1 MSVIDL
7 SGLKGG
13 LRELPP
19 LSLYIHFPWCVRKC
33 PYCDFNSHELKSS
46 KGQTVQWN
54 PQAGV
59 ASGGLDEMAY
69 VETLLR
75 DLEYSLPAI
84 WGRSVSTIFMGG
96 GTPSLFS
103 AQAMDMLLA
112 GIRARLRL
120 SPDAEITMEANPGT
134 FEAEKFRGY
143 REAGINRLSIG
154 IQSFNPQHLQVLGR
168 IHDGDEARRAI
179 DIALSC
185 FDNVNLDL
193 MYALPG
199 QTLEQALQDV
209 DTALSHG
216 ITHLSA
222 YHLTIEPNTLY
233 AVRTPQ
239 NLPDDEISA
248 DMQDAIEARL
258 AAAGFEHYETSAF
271 ARPGRRSRHN
281 VNYWQFGDYLGI
293 GAGAHGKISSHDGI
307 VREMRHKQ
315 PAAYIQAVADGQPVQ
330 SSRKVKRD
338 ELPFEFMMNLL
349 RLTGGFETRLFT
361 ERTGLPVSCIR
372 NELQQAIQQGLL
384 AQDAT
389 TIRPTLQGQRFLN
402 DLLTLFLRDGDQ

>member
-33 PYCDFNSHELKSS
+33 PYCDFNSHELKNSS
-46 KGQTVQWN
+46 GQTVQWN
-54 PQAGV
+54 PQAGIP
-59 ASGGLDEMAY
+59 SGGFDEMAY

-75 DLEYSLPAI
+75 DLEYSLPSI

-103 AQAMDMLLA
+103 AQAMDTLLA

-120 SPDAEITMEANPGT
+120 SPEAEITMEANPGT

-168 IHDGDEARRAI
+168 IHDGDKARRAI
-179 DIALSC
+179 DIALSS

-199 QTLEQALQDV
+199 QTLEQALQDI

-239 NLPDDEISA
+239 NLPDDEVSA

-271 ARPGRRSRHN
+271 ARPGKRSRHN

-293 GAGAHGKISSHDGI
+293 GAGAHGKISSHEGI

-330 SSRKVKRD
+330 SSRKVLRD

-384 AQDAT
+384 EQDAT

>member
-46 KGQTVQWN
+46 AGQTIAWN

-59 ASGGLDEMAY
+59 ASGGFDEMAY

-103 AQAMDMLLA
+103 AQAMDTLLA

-120 SPDAEITMEANPGT
+120 SPEAEITMEANPGT

-199 QTLEQALQDV
+199 QTLEQALQDL
-209 DTALSHG
+209 DIALSHG

-239 NLPDDEISA
+239 NLPDDEVSA
-248 DMQDAIEARL
+248 DMQEAIEARL

-271 ARPGRRSRHN
+271 ARPGKRSRHN

-315 PAAYIQAVADGQPVQ
+315 PAAYIQAVAAGQPVQ
-330 SSRKVKRD
+330 SSRKVARD

-384 AQDAT
+384 EQDAT
-389 TIRPTLQGQRFLN
+389 TIRPSLQGQRFLN
-402 DLLTLFLRDGDQ
+402 DLLTLFLGDGDQ

>member
-46 KGQTVQWN
+46 AGQTVQWN

-59 ASGGLDEMAY
+59 ASSGFDEMAY

-103 AQAMDMLLA
+103 AQAMDTLLA

-120 SPDAEITMEANPGT
+120 SPEAEITMEANPGT

-199 QTLEQALQDV
+199 QTLEQALQDL
-209 DTALSHG
+209 DIALSHG

-239 NLPDDEISA
+239 NLPDDEVSA
-248 DMQDAIEARL
+248 DMQEAIEARL

-271 ARPGRRSRHN
+271 ARPGKRSRHN

-315 PAAYIQAVADGQPVQ
+315 PAAYIQAVAAGQPVQ
-330 SSRKVKRD
+330 SSRKVARD

-384 AQDAT
+384 EQDAT
-389 TIRPTLQGQRFLN
+389 TIRPSLQGQRFLN
-402 DLLTLFLRDGDQ
+402 DLLTLFLGDGDQ

>member
-33 PYCDFNSHELKSS
+33 PYCDFNSHELKNSN
-46 KGQTVQWN
+46 GQTVQWN

-59 ASGGLDEMAY
+59 ASSGFDEMAY

-103 AQAMDMLLA
+103 AQAMDTLLA

-120 SPDAEITMEANPGT
+120 SPEAEITMEANPGT

-199 QTLEQALQDV
+199 QTLEQALQDI
-209 DTALSHG
+209 DIALSHG

-239 NLPDDEISA
+239 NLPDDEVSA

-258 AAAGFEHYETSAF
+258 AAASFEHYETSAF
-271 ARPGRRSRHN
+271 ARPGKRSRHN

-293 GAGAHGKISSHDGI
+293 GAGAHGKISSHEGI

-330 SSRKVKRD
+330 SSRKVLRD

-384 AQDAT
+384 EQDAT

>member
-46 KGQTVQWN
+46 NGQTVQWN

-59 ASGGLDEMAY
+59 ASGGFDEMAY

-103 AQAMDMLLA
+103 AQAMDTLLA

-120 SPDAEITMEANPGT
+120 SPEAEITMEANPGT

-199 QTLEQALQDV
+199 QTLEQALQDI

-216 ITHLSA
+216 IAHLSA

-239 NLPDDEISA
+239 NLPDDEVSA

-271 ARPGRRSRHN
+271 ARPGKRSRHN

-293 GAGAHGKISSHDGI
+293 GAGAHGKISSHEGI
-307 VREMRHKQ
+307 MREMRHKQ

-330 SSRKVKRD
+330 SSRKVARD

-384 AQDAT
+384 EQDAT

-402 DLLTLFLRDGDQ
+402 DLLTLFLGDGDQ